1 MRALKIE
8 DTNADV
14 YSAILS
20 QRKYFCLTIFDVD
33 SLFFFFFFLLQW
45 QGKHNLKVH
54 LLFLEKINEKYCCPI
69 ILLVLLYIYT
79 PENHKRN

>member
-1 MRALKIE
+1 MRALNIE

-20 QRKYFCLTIFDVD
+20 QRKYFCLIIFYVN
-33 SLFFFFFFLLQW
+33 SLCFFFFLLQW

-54 LLFLEKINEKYCCPI
+54 LLFLEKINENYCCPI
-69 ILLVLLYIYT
+69 ILLVLLCIYT
-79 PENHKRN
+79 QENHKIN